1 MKDILLIIKKELT
14 RFFTDYRMLLA
25 MIIPGILIYVIYSI
39 MGPIISSNFT
49 ASKDYKYNVY
59 VIGDSSYLTNLEEGF
74 KALEYDVTFNKVDNV
89 DEVKDKIE
97 NEEADLIIEFI
108 NLDVEINNNL
118 LINLYFNSAKTE
130 SQNIYLQT
138 STILSSMQVDPNDY
152 KFTLAQS
159 DLATDEQT
167 SSTIISMMLP
177 FLLLIFLCTGVMSVA
192 PESIAGEKDRGT
204 IATLLV
210 TPLKRT
216 HLAIG
221 KIISLSIISLVGGI
235 SSFIGTILSLPS
247 LMGNQGD
254 VNLYY
259 GLMDYIYLLLIII
272 SILLLF
278 VGIYSIAS
286 AIAKTVKEASAYST
300 PIMIIAM
307 IIGILSMVSSLP
319 TDNIAVYFI
328 PIYNSLVAMS
338 TILSLEINIIGVVI
352 SIISNL
358 CYSIIFAIILGKMFN
373 SERIMFNK

>member
-59 VIGDSSYLTNLEEGF
+59 VIGDSNYLTDLEEGF
-74 KALEYDVTFNKVDNV
+74 KELEYDVTFNKVDNV

-138 STILSSMQVDPNDY
+138 STILSTKQVDPNDY

-159 DLATDEQT
+159 DLATNEQT

-259 GLMDYIYLLLIII
+259 GPMDYIYLLLIII

-300 PIMIIAM
+300 PIMVIAM

>member
-74 KALEYDVTFNKVDNV
+74 KALEYDVTFNMASSV

-130 SQNIYLQT
+130 SQNLYLQT

-167 SSTIISMMLP
+167 SSSIISMMLP

-235 SSFIGTILSLPS
+235 SSFIGTILSLPN

-259 GLMDYIYLLLIII
+259 GPMDYIYLLLIII

-300 PIMIIAM
+300 PIMVIAM
-307 IIGILSMVSSLP
+307 IIGILSMVSTLP
-319 TDNIAVYFI
+319 TDNLAVYFI